1 MAVFFDLGFIGSISS
16 APFTGKGQSTPLFV
30 PWGRNGFDDQN
41 DKKNKV
47 KASIWNEEPP

>member
-1 MAVFFDLGFIGSISS
+1 MVYKFS
-16 APFTGKGQSTPLFV
+16 AIHGKGQGTPFFV

-41 DKKNKV
+41 DKKDKV